1 MDNHEK
7 YEVVREKKEIKD
19 KKRSARK
26 RALLVSKKINK
37 CLLCWNK
44 NVII

>member
-1 MDNHEK
+1 MDNHKK

-26 RALLVSKKINK
+26 RALLV
-37 CLLCWNK
+37 
-44 NVII
+44 

>member
-7 YEVVREKKEIKD
+7 YEVVKKKEIKD

-26 RALLVSKKINK
+26 RALLV
-37 CLLCWNK
+37 
-44 NVII
+44 

>member
-7 YEVVREKKEIKD
+7 YEVVKKKEIKD